1 MPKRSIPLGGQ
12 GTLTQRLRNVVRARI
27 LAGDWSPGE
36 KIPSETDLA
45 EQYRVSRVTVRS
57 ALKSLESQ
65 GLIDIRHG
73 SGAYV
78 SNFGNSIRAGLQ
90 ELRSITETIRE
101 LGFEP
106 SMQFKSLKE
115 RGANSQEAAH
125 LRIEEG
131 APVLAIERAILA
143 DGEIVAYSY
152 DSVAIAG
159 LPNSVVQAIGKGS
172 VFAALAKFGVYPA
185 RAFAEIHAINSKEIG
200 WGSKRP
206 RSALYLLLDQVHFD
220 RDGNSLMHSKTYFV
234 EGRFQFVILRTS

>member
-1 MPKRSIPLGGQ
+1 MPKRSTPLGGQ
-12 GTLTQRLRNVVRARI
+12 GTLTQRLRDVVRARI
-27 LAGDWSPGE
+27 LAGEWQPGE
-36 KIPSETDLA
+36 KIPSESELA
-45 EQYRVSRVTVRS
+45 ERYRVSRVTLRT

-78 SNFGNSIRAGLQ
+78 SNFGTNIRAGLQ

-106 SMQFKSLKE
+106 SMQFRRVDSM
-115 RGANSQEAAH
+115 GADDEQAKH
-125 LRIEEG
+125 LNIEVG
-131 APVLAIERAILA
+131 APVLYIERAILA

-152 DSVAIAG
+152 DAVAIDG
-159 LPNSVVQAIGKGS
+159 LPSSVVQAIGKGS

-185 RAFAEIHAINSKEIG
+185 RAFVEIHAINSKAIG
-200 WGSKRP
+200 WGAKRP
-206 RSALYLLLDQVHFD
+206 ASALYLLLDQVHFD
-220 RDGNSLMHSKTYFV
+220 REGNPLMYSKTYFV

>member
-1 MPKRSIPLGGQ
+1 MPKRSTPLGGQ
-12 GTLTQRLRNVVRARI
+12 GTLTQRLRDVLRTRI
-27 LAGDWSPGE
+27 LSGDWRPGE
-36 KIPSETDLA
+36 RISSETDLS
-45 EQYRVSRVTVRS
+45 EQYRVSRVTVRT
-57 ALKSLESQ
+57 ALKNLESQ

-78 SNFGNSIRAGLQ
+78 SNFGSSIRAGLQ

-106 SMQFKSLKE
+106 SMKFKSLQQL
-115 RGANSQEAAH
+115 GANSEQAAH
-125 LRIEEG
+125 LNIEEG
-131 APVLAIERAILA
+131 SPVLAMERAILA

-152 DSVAIAG
+152 DAVAIAG
-159 LPNSVVQAIGKGS
+159 LPSSVVQAIGKGS

-185 RAFAEIHAINSKEIG
+185 RAFAEIHAINSTEIG

-206 RSALYLLLDQVHFD
+206 SGALYLLLDQVHFD
-220 RDGNSLMHSKTYFV
+220 RDGNPLMHSKTYFV

>member
-1 MPKRSIPLGGQ
+1 MPKRSTPLGGQ
-12 GTLTQRLRNVVRARI
+12 GTLTQRLRDVVRARI
-27 LAGDWSPGE
+27 LAGEWQPGE
-36 KIPSETDLA
+36 KIPSETELA
-45 EQYRVSRVTVRS
+45 EQYQVSRVTVRT

-106 SMQFKSLKE
+106 SMQFKSLQQRE
-115 RGANSQEAAH
+115 ANSEQAAH
-125 LRIEEG
+125 LGIEEG

-152 DSVAIAG
+152 DAVTIEG
-159 LPNSVVQAIGKGS
+159 LPSSVVQAIGKGS

-185 RAFAEIHAINSKEIG
+185 RAFAEIHAINSTEIG

-206 RSALYLLLDQVHFD
+206 SSALYLLLDQVHFD
-220 RDGNSLMHSKTYFV
+220 RDGNPLMHSKTYFV

>member
-1 MPKRSIPLGGQ
+1 MPKRSTPLGGQ
-12 GTLTQRLRNVVRARI
+12 GTLTQRLRDVLRTRI
-27 LAGDWSPGE
+27 LSGDWRPGE
-36 KIPSETDLA
+36 RISSETDLS
-45 EQYRVSRVTVRS
+45 EQYRVSRVTVRT

-65 GLIDIRHG
+65 GLLDIRHG

-78 SNFGNSIRAGLQ
+78 SNFGSSIRAGLQ

-106 SMQFKSLKE
+106 GMKFKSLQQV
-115 RGANSQEAAH
+115 GANSEQAAH
-125 LRIEEG
+125 LNIEEG
-131 APVLAIERAILA
+131 APVLAMERAILA

-152 DSVAIAG
+152 DAVAIAG
-159 LPNSVVQAIGKGS
+159 LPSSVVQAIGKGS

-185 RAFAEIHAINSKEIG
+185 RAFAEIHAINSTEIG

-206 RSALYLLLDQVHFD
+206 SGALYLLLDQVHFD
-220 RDGNSLMHSKTYFV
+220 RDGNPLMHSKTYFV

>member
-1 MPKRSIPLGGQ
+1 MPKRNTPLGGQ
-12 GTLTQRLRNVVRARI
+12 GTLTQRLRDVVRARI
-27 LAGDWSPGE
+27 LAGEWQPGE
-36 KIPSETDLA
+36 KMPSETELA
-45 EQYRVSRVTVRS
+45 EHYRVSRVTVRT

-78 SNFGNSIRAGLQ
+78 SNFGTNIRAGLQ

-106 SMQFKSLKE
+106 SMQFRRVDSV
-115 RGANSQEAAH
+115 GANDEQAKH
-125 LRIEEG
+125 LNIEVG
-131 APVLAIERAILA
+131 APVLYMERAILA

-152 DSVAIAG
+152 DAVTIEG
-159 LPNSVVQAIGKGS
+159 LPLSVVQAMGKGS
-172 VFAALAKFGVYPA
+172 VFAALAKFDIYPT

-206 RSALYLLLDQVHFD
+206 SSSLYLLLDQVHFD